1 MVEREPSMVRT
12 GATDRRK
19 RSDHTSRELKDV
31 SALCDE
37 KVARGESGGRGLN
50 WSDSHVSFHG
60 ATGTRDRRHRRGN
73 PLAVDQTEILA
84 ALLGRV
90 HRTRDSGHAV
100 GPCKHG
106 KGSWMGHSGCVGRS
120 YGLGD
125 SGKFTWIG
133 GVKHSCER

>member
-1 MVEREPSMVRT
+1 MVERKRGVVRA
-12 GATDRRK
+12 GAPDRRK
-19 RSDHTSRELKDV
+19 RRDDTSRELKDV

-37 KVARGESGGRGLN
+37 KVARREPGRRGLN

-60 ATGTRDRRHRRGN
+60 ATGTRDRRHRRDI
-73 PLAVDQTEILA
+73 PVAVDQTEILA
-84 ALLGRV
+84 ALLGRE

-100 GPCKHG
+100 GPFKHG
-106 KGSWMGHSGCVGRS
+106 EGSWMGRRRIGRS

-125 SGKFTWIG
+125 GGTLTWIG